1 MILSDRD
8 ILALLIGGAI
18 SISPEPAFSAFSS
31 TSLDLTLAP
40 ELLVFRAVSDLSGE
54 VVDPGVKGFCFRSVM
69 ARFTSPRRIG
79 AGGFDLQPQAMV
91 LGWTAE
97 TIDLKLVA
105 QVAARVE
112 GKSSLARFGLAI
124 HVTAPTIH
132 AGFAGRIQLE
142 IVNHGP
148 APVRLRAGMRIC
160 QLILEQTSS
169 MAERGY
175 AGQFQGQAP
184 PILAANGP
192 MPETTKAPR
201 GSTRGLVGAV
211 AGKAGS
217 DRQSA

>member
-8 ILALLIGGAI
+8 ILSALIGGAI

-31 TSLDLTLAP
+31 TSLDLTLAR
-40 ELLVFRAVSDLSGE
+40 ELVMFRAVSDLAGE
-54 VVDPGVKGFCFRSVM
+54 VVDPGSNGFCYRAAM
-69 ARFTSPRRIG
+69 ARFTSPGRIG
-79 AGGFDLQPQAMV
+79 TAGFDLAPQGMV

-97 TIDLKLVA
+97 TVDLKLAA

-148 APVRLRAGMRIC
+148 VSFRLRSGMRIC
-160 QLILEQTSS
+160 QLILERTSS
-169 MAERGY
+169 IAERGY
-175 AGQFQGQAP
+175 GGQFQGQSP
-184 PILAANGP
+184 HVLALDDA
-192 MPETTKAPR
+192 TAATAKAPR